1 MYCNY
6 LLTTRV
12 TALKVVRTTSFQ
24 HSFISGLPRPCYFPL
39 PPMVLTLYMYND
51 NIMCNLRG
59 LNLQSILY
67 SLVNYRQQMEF
78 KNWSL

>member
-1 MYCNY
+1 MHCNY

-51 NIMCNLRG
+51 NVQPEGVKPTVYTVLFSE
-59 LNLQSILY
+59 LQTTNGI
-67 SLVNYRQQMEF
+67 
-78 KNWSL
+78 